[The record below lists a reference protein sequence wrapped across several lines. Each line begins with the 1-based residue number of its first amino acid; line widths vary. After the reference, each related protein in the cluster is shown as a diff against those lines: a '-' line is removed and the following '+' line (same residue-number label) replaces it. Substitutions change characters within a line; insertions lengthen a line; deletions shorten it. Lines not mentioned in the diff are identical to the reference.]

1 MPTHRP
7 RSQSGSTTPSR
18 VTFEAPRRSR
28 RRRPSSSPR
37 VFILRRIVALL
48 VLVAAFV
55 LVWFLV
61 SLFQPFTGSGH
72 GRVKVTIPD
81 GSSVSRIGSLLA
93 ADHVIS
99 SSFFFKLAATIDG
112 DRDKL
117 RAGQYN
123 MKLGMSYSSAL
134 DQLVSGPNIR
144 FANVTIIPGR
154 SRKQVQAQLRADGIK
169 GNYLKATVRSSLL
182 DPRLYGAP
190 KRTPTL
196 EGFLWPDTYNLRR
209 PVRVHLL
216 VADQLER
223 FKQEFARVRLGYAKS
238 KNLTGYDVLKIASLI
253 SEEAELPKDLPK
265 AASVIYNR
273 LRLDMD
279 LGLDSTVAYATG
291 NYGTLTERDLHS
303 KSPWNTTNHPGLP
316 PTPIDSPDLQAID
329 AAAHPAK
336 TNDLY
341 FINKVCGNGALR
353 FTASYQ
359 QFLHWSDEWNA
370 AVAKAARDHGN
381 AEFCRGRTP

>member
-1 MPTHRP
+1 MTDPP
-7 RSQSGSTTPSR
+7 RATISR
-18 VTFEAPRRSR
+18 SPR
-28 RRRPSSSPR
+28 RRRPSRSPR

-61 SLFQPFTGSGH
+61 SLFQPFTGAGH
-72 GRVKVTIPD
+72 GRVKVTIPQ
-81 GSSVSRIGSLLA
+81 GSSVSKIGSLLA
-93 ADHVIS
+93 EDHVIS

-112 DRDKL
+112 DRGKL

-134 DQLVSGPNIR
+134 DQLVAGPNIQ

-154 SRKQVQAQLRADGIK
+154 SRKQVQAELKTDGVKGDYVRATI
-169 GNYLKATVRSSLL
+169 RSSLL

-196 EGFLWPDTYNLRR
+196 EGFLWPDTYNLRK
-209 PVRVHLL
+209 PVKLSLL
-216 VADQLER
+216 IADQLKR
-223 FKQEFARVRLGYAKS
+223 FRQEFARVKLGYAKS

-265 AASVIYNR
+265 AAAVIYNR
-273 LRLDMD
+273 LRLNMD

-291 NYGTLTERDLHS
+291 NYGTLTEKDLHS
-303 KSPWNTTNHPGLP
+303 RSPWNTTNHPGLP
-316 PTPIDSPDLQAID
+316 PTPIDSPDLDAIN

-336 TNDLY
+336 INALY

-370 AVAKAARDHGN
+370 AITKAARDRGN
-381 AEFCRGRTP
+381 AEFCKGTKP